1 MYQKNLWQDHVV
13 EYPNRFKE
21 TSLGNGL
28 VEEVPAPGE
37 IINQGTPQSARNFN
51 NMEDGIFNAN
61 EMADFLVLQ
70 ILKNQRGLE
79 ATNEMADSL
88 ASQIIQTQQGKG
100 IFEANEIVDFLT
112 VQLMQNKR
120 KLEIIKGESGTVKM
134 INSQTYPFNSSGSTL
149 ALATPRDTTDYFVM
163 IEVLDEVGGS
173 AGNVTVYNKLANG
186 FKIKFDG
193 SAKEVT
199 VRYNVTGGGI

>member
-21 TSLGNGL
+21 TNLGNGM

-37 IINQGTPQSARNFN
+37 IIQQGTPQSARNFN
-51 NMEDGIFNAN
+51 NMEEGIFNAN
-61 EMADFLVLQ
+61 ELTDYLM
-70 ILKNQRGLE
+70 
-79 ATNEMADSL
+79 
-88 ASQIIQTQQGKG
+88 IQTLQNARR
-100 IFEANEIVDFLT
+100 IET
-112 VQLMQNKR
+112 VR
-120 KLEIIKGESGTVKM
+120 GESSTVKM
-134 INSQTYPFNSSGSTL
+134 TNNQAYPFNSSGSTI
-149 ALATPRDTTDYFVM
+149 ALVTPRDTTDYFVM
-163 IEVLDEVGGS
+163 VEVLNEAGGS

>member
-21 TSLGNGL
+21 TNLGNGM

-37 IINQGTPQSARNFN
+37 IIQQGTPQSARNFN
-51 NMEDGIFNAN
+51 NMEEGIFNAN
-61 EMADFLVLQ
+61 ELTDYLM
-70 ILKNQRGLE
+70 
-79 ATNEMADSL
+79 
-88 ASQIIQTQQGKG
+88 IQTLQNVRR
-100 IFEANEIVDFLT
+100 IET
-112 VQLMQNKR
+112 VR
-120 KLEIIKGESGTVKM
+120 GESSTVKM
-134 INSQTYPFNSSGSTL
+134 TNNQAYPFNSSGSTI

-163 IEVLDEVGGS
+163 VEVLDEAGGS

>member
-21 TSLGNGL
+21 TNLGNGM

-37 IINQGTPQSARNFN
+37 IIQQGTPQSARNFN
-51 NMEDGIFNAN
+51 NMEEGIFNAN
-61 EMADFLVLQ
+61 ELTDYLM
-70 ILKNQRGLE
+70 
-79 ATNEMADSL
+79 
-88 ASQIIQTQQGKG
+88 IQTLQNARR
-100 IFEANEIVDFLT
+100 IET
-112 VQLMQNKR
+112 VR
-120 KLEIIKGESGTVKM
+120 GESSTVKM
-134 INSQTYPFNSSGSTL
+134 TNNQAYPFNSSGSTI

-163 IEVLDEVGGS
+163 VEVLDEAGGS

>member
-13 EYPNRFKE
+13 EYPNRFIE
-21 TSLGNGL
+21 TNLGNGM

-37 IINQGTPQSARNFN
+37 IIQQGTPQSARNFN
-51 NMEDGIFNAN
+51 NMEEGIFNAN
-61 EMADFLVLQ
+61 ELTDYLM
-70 ILKNQRGLE
+70 
-79 ATNEMADSL
+79 
-88 ASQIIQTQQGKG
+88 IQTLQNARR
-100 IFEANEIVDFLT
+100 IET
-112 VQLMQNKR
+112 VR
-120 KLEIIKGESGTVKM
+120 GESSTVKM
-134 INSQTYPFNSSGSTL
+134 TNNQAYPFNSSGSTI
-149 ALATPRDTTDYFVM
+149 ALVTPRDTTDYFVM
-163 IEVLDEVGGS
+163 VEVLDEAGGS

>member
-21 TSLGNGL
+21 TNLGNGM

-37 IINQGTPQSARNFN
+37 IIQQGTPQSARNFN
-51 NMEDGIFNAN
+51 NMEEGIFNAN
-61 EMADFLVLQ
+61 ELTDYLM
-70 ILKNQRGLE
+70 
-79 ATNEMADSL
+79 
-88 ASQIIQTQQGKG
+88 IQTLQNVRR
-100 IFEANEIVDFLT
+100 IET
-112 VQLMQNKR
+112 VR
-120 KLEIIKGESGTVKM
+120 GESSTVKM
-134 INSQTYPFNSSGSTL
+134 TNNQAYPFNSSGSTI

-163 IEVLDEVGGS
+163 VEVLDEAGGS
-173 AGNVTVYNKLANG
+173 AGNVTVYNKLTNG

>member
-21 TSLGNGL
+21 TNLGNGM

-37 IINQGTPQSARNFN
+37 IIQQGTPQSARNFN
-51 NMEDGIFNAN
+51 NIEEGIFNAN
-61 EMADFLVLQ
+61 ELTDYLM
-70 ILKNQRGLE
+70 
-79 ATNEMADSL
+79 
-88 ASQIIQTQQGKG
+88 IQTLQNARR
-100 IFEANEIVDFLT
+100 IET
-112 VQLMQNKR
+112 VR
-120 KLEIIKGESGTVKM
+120 GESSTVKM
-134 INSQTYPFNSSGSTL
+134 TNNQAYPFNSSGSTI
-149 ALATPRDTTDYFVM
+149 ALVTPRDTTDYFVM
-163 IEVLDEVGGS
+163 VEVLDEAGGS

>member
-21 TSLGNGL
+21 TNLGNGM

-37 IINQGTPQSARNFN
+37 IIQQGTPQSARNFN
-51 NMEDGIFNAN
+51 NMEEGIFNAN
-61 EMADFLVLQ
+61 ELTDYLM
-70 ILKNQRGLE
+70 
-79 ATNEMADSL
+79 
-88 ASQIIQTQQGKG
+88 IQTLQNARRIK
-100 IFEANEIVDFLT
+100 T
-112 VQLMQNKR
+112 VR
-120 KLEIIKGESGTVKM
+120 GESSTVKM
-134 INSQTYPFNSSGSTL
+134 TNNQAYPFNSSGSTI

-163 IEVLDEVGGS
+163 VEVLDEAGGS

>member
-21 TSLGNGL
+21 TGLGNGL

-37 IINQGTPQSARNFN
+37 IIQQGTPQSARNFN
-51 NMEDGIFNAN
+51 NMEDGIFHAN
-61 EMADFLVLQ
+61 EMADFLVLL

-79 ATNEMADSL
+79 TANKTEESL
-88 ASQIIQTQQGKG
+88 AFQIAQIQRGEG
-100 IFEANEIVDFLT
+100 IFEANEMADFLAI
-112 VQLMQNKR
+112 QIMQNKR
-120 KLEIIKGESGTVKM
+120 KLETVKGENSKVKM
-134 INSQTYPFNSSGSTL
+134 LNSQTYPFNSSGSTV
-149 ALATPRDTTDYFVM
+149 ALAVPRDTTDYFVTV
-163 IEVLDEVGGS
+163 EVLDEVGGS

>member
-21 TSLGNGL
+21 TNLGNGM

-37 IINQGTPQSARNFN
+37 IIQQGTPQSARNFN
-51 NMEDGIFNAN
+51 NMEEGIFNAN
-61 EMADFLVLQ
+61 ELTDYLM
-70 ILKNQRGLE
+70 
-79 ATNEMADSL
+79 
-88 ASQIIQTQQGKG
+88 IQTLQNARR
-100 IFEANEIVDFLT
+100 IET
-112 VQLMQNKR
+112 VR
-120 KLEIIKGESGTVKM
+120 GESSTVKM
-134 INSQTYPFNSSGSTL
+134 TNNQAYPFNSSGSTI
-149 ALATPRDTTDYFVM
+149 ALVTPRDTTDYFVM
-163 IEVLDEVGGS
+163 VEVLDEAGGS

>member
-1 MYQKNLWQDHVV
+1 MYQKKEWQDHVV

-37 IINQGTPQSARNFN
+37 IIQQGTPQSARNFN
-51 NMEDGIFNAN
+51 NIEDGIFNAN
-61 EMADFLVLQ
+61 EMADYLVLL

-79 ATNEMADSL
+79 EANQTENSL
-88 ASQIIQTQQGKG
+88 ASLIEQIQRGRG
-100 IFEANEIVDFLT
+100 IFEANEMADFLT
-112 VQLMQNKR
+112 IQVLQNAR
-120 KLEIIKGESGTVKM
+120 MLETVRGESSTVKM
-134 INSQTYPFNSSGSTL
+134 TNNQEYPFNNSGSTI
-149 ALATPRDTTDYFVM
+149 ALIIPRDTTDYFVT

-173 AGNVTVYNKLANG
+173 AGNITVYNKLANG

-193 SAKEVT
+193 SAKQVV